1 MDAELKLPA
10 KVFFSCDEDGFSV
23 VDGAT
28 IRDMFDLE
36 NIQPMIRFDVGD
48 RNLFEQRPLKVASHE
63 GDTVS
68 VECEGGAIVHL
79 DFAEF
84 AARVERPEGMFLY
97 MGGLD
102 EGNDGRGFL
111 APK

>member
-10 KVFFSCDEDGFSV
+10 KVFFSCEEDGFSI

-28 IRDMFDLE
+28 VRDMFELA
-36 NIQPMIRFDVGD
+36 NIQPMLRLDVGVG
-48 RNLFEQRPLKVASHE
+48 NVFEQRPLKVTSHE
-63 GDTVS
+63 GDLVS

-84 AARVERPEGMFLY
+84 NARVERSDGVYLY
-97 MGGLD
+97 MGDLD
-102 EGNDGRGFL
+102 EGNDGRGYL
-111 APK
+111 APR